1 VTSKAPETIGQQA
14 IARRCDGKVMP
25 AGSRNA
31 LHFSDLFNLRRF
43 FGALCAAICRPPVL
57 VAVDP
62 ALVTR

>member
-1 VTSKAPETIGQQA
+1 
-14 IARRCDGKVMP
+14 MP
-25 AGSRNA
+25 ACFRNA